1 MKLSLGFTLGLAGL
15 AQLAAADNG
24 FKDSCN
30 SDWYVEGGHY
40 MIANCRRPDGSL
52 VRTRMDLNLC
62 MGRNTANG
70 SLLGKQGGNAW
81 NACTDLRKA
90 GAASIGGS
98 CLNGLGYWVYSTV
111 DINQFI
117 GNTNGYLSCYRQ
129 RAPTY

>member
-30 SDWYVEGGHY
+30 SDWYVDGGHY

-70 SLLGKQGGNAW
+70 SLLGKQGYGMLSSPLSR
-81 NACTDLRKA
+81 TA
-90 GAASIGGS
+90 GANHLAAEMPG
-98 CLNGLGYWVYSTV
+98 TP
-111 DINQFI
+111 
-117 GNTNGYLSCYRQ
+117 
-129 RAPTY
+129 APTYERLERQASGARA